1 MLTYLVINS
10 GALLSLYDHK
20 ILILNDLVSWP
31 VLCFEIA
38 MMLDKS
44 MHCRVTVVQQSEFSV
59 RRDSWIRYSYQEMDP
74 DWCRDDREGEGSML
88 KRLVMTGWLALAA
101 LLASPSWAEE
111 LVHRSM
117 SCRQRRQWWLP

>member
-1 MLTYLVINS
+1 MLCSILVRAGYPAQHKCAFAPMLTYLVINS
-10 GALLSLYDHK
+10 GALFSLYDHK

-74 DWCRDDREGEGSML
+74 AGRRDDKERAVCS
-88 KRLVMTGWLALAA
+88 RD
-101 LLASPSWAEE
+101 S
-111 LVHRSM
+111 
-117 SCRQRRQWWLP
+117 